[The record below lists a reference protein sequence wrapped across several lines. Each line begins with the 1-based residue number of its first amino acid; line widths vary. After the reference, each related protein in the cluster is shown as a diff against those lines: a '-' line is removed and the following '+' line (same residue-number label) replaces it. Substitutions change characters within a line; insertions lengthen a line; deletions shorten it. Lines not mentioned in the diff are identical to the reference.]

1 MVLLFLFICIY
12 IYDTIRYIIN
22 KQNRNNNKI
31 KIKEL
36 SSLSSRRLI
45 VDNLMTIDRHC
56 GKKLN
61 SHKNTHI
68 YNIK

>member
-1 MVLLFLFICIY
+1 M
-12 IYDTIRYIIN
+12 IRYIIN

-45 VDNLMTIDRHC
+45 VDNLMMTIDRHC
-56 GKKLN
+56 GKKLKTQLTQKHTYR
-61 SHKNTHI
+61 SK
-68 YNIK
+68 K